1 MDPTKTII
9 TKESLD
15 KFRLST
21 EQLVPAIDLKS
32 EYLEKESNQLAH
44 SLIGQERAKQALH
57 FGLEVK
63 SHGFNIYVMGE
74 QATGRFTLI
83 SDCIKEELKQ
93 SNDLFDWCYI
103 NNYENE
109 REPIVLR
116 LQAGE
121 SDLVVKDFTA
131 LVDEVLATFP
141 AAYEN
146 PGFQRR
152 KAAITRHY
160 EQKYDQAIDE
170 VEALALEQGVALVED
185 GGSVSFSPIVDGKIV
200 SDSDFTSFPEEVR
213 KAFYEHVDQL
223 EVSLT
228 EALIEMPSWQREN
241 NERRKALKKEVT
253 EQAIRPLLKEL
264 QRKYA
269 NNLQIQRHISAM
281 KPHLIETVIE
291 HLDAP
296 DKDDKADEYDHKEM
310 LIQYYVPN
318 VIVHN
323 KNTQKAPLI
332 YEPNPSYQNLFGKI
346 EYTNIQGSVFTNYR
360 MITAGALHKANG
372 GYLVL
377 DADKLF
383 ANKHV
388 WEPLKLALK
397 FDQLKVEVH
406 QYEPGMVNSMTLTPE
421 PIKLNLKLILL
432 GTRGL
437 YYALQD
443 YDSDFPELFKVL
455 VDFDD
460 EIELN
465 ADTQS
470 QFCLRVQQE
479 IEKLGMRTIS
489 SASLARLMMYSMRQS
504 EHQGRLNAKFAN
516 ILELLNEVAFFC
528 LRNNKLDIEV
538 KDIERALA
546 AKKHR
551 TARVSDQFADDIKQG
566 QILISTDGADVG
578 TANGL
583 TVLDIGNASFGT
595 PARITATVYVG
606 ANGVIDIE
614 REVELGQS
622 IHSKGV
628 LLLSGYLGNKFAQD
642 FSLTLSAN
650 IALEQNYGY
659 VDGDSASL
667 AELMCLISALA
678 DEPLNQGI
686 AVTGSINQFGEVQAV
701 GGLNEK
707 IEGFFSLCAARGLTK
722 KQGVIIPASNVVNLV
737 LDKKVVDAVEQ
748 GDFHIFAVKT
758 VDQALEIST
767 GKSAGTLR
775 ANHYFPSQSINAKA
789 VNRLREISVL
799 VNGE

>member
-1 MDPTKTII
+1 MEDYKI
-9 TKESLD
+9 TGE
-15 KFRLST
+15 RL
-21 EQLVPAIDLKS
+21 LPAIDVDNSLQ
-32 EYLEKESNQLAH
+32 EIDRDGDAAQ
-44 SLIGQERAKQALH
+44 SLIGQDRAKQALH

-63 SHGFNIYVMGE
+63 SHGYNMYVMGE

-83 SDCIKEELKQ
+83 NDFIKDEVKHA
-93 SNDLFDWCYI
+93 NDLFDWCYI
-103 NNYENE
+103 NNFENE
-109 REPIVLR
+109 REPAVLR
-116 LQAGE
+116 LRAGE
-121 SDLVVKDFTA
+121 SAQIVKDFTA

-160 EQKYDQAIDE
+160 EQKYDNAIDK
-170 VEALALEQGVALVED
+170 VEAIALEQGIALVED
-185 GGSVSFSPIVDGKIV
+185 ANTVSFSPIVDGKVV
-200 SDSDFTSFPEEVR
+200 SDNEFTGYPENIR
-213 KAFYEHVDQL
+213 KEFYERVDRL

-241 NERRKALKKEVT
+241 NEKRKALKKEVT

-269 NNLQIQRHISAM
+269 DNLQIQRHINTM

-296 DKDDKADEYDHKEM
+296 DKDDKHDEYDHKEM
-310 LIQYYVPN
+310 LTQYYVPN

-323 KNTQKAPLI
+323 KSTQKVPLI
-332 YEPNPSYQNLFGKI
+332 YEPNPTYQNLFGKI

-360 MITAGALHKANG
+360 MITAGAMHKANG

-383 ANKHV
+383 ENKHV

-397 FDQLKVEVH
+397 FDQLKMDVL

-421 PIKLNLKLILL
+421 PIKLDLKLILL
-432 GTRGL
+432 GSRGL

-460 EIELN
+460 DIDL
-465 ADTQS
+465 TPVTLS
-470 QFCLRVQQE
+470 QFCQRIQQE
-479 IEKLGMRTIS
+479 IQQLGMRDIS
-489 SASLARLMMYSMRQS
+489 KQGLARLVTYSMRQC
-504 EHQGRLNAKFAN
+504 EHQGRLNAKFAS
-516 ILELLNEVAFFC
+516 ILELLNETAFFC
-528 LRNNKLDIEV
+528 RRDNKDNIEL
-538 KDIERALA
+538 KDIEYALT

-551 TARVSDQFADDIKQG
+551 TSRVSTQFASDIQQG
-566 QILISTDGADVG
+566 QILITTDGKDVG
-578 TANGL
+578 TVNGL

-606 ANGVIDIE
+606 ANGVVDIE

-707 IEGFFSLCAARGLTK
+707 IEGFFSLCRTRGLTGS
-722 KQGVIIPASNVVNLV
+722 QGVMIPASNVVNLV
-737 LDKKVVDAVEQ
+737 LDKDVVDAVNA
-748 GDFHIFAVKT
+748 GDFNIYAVET

-767 GKSAGTLR
+767 GKQAGTLR
-775 ANHYFPSQSINAKA
+775 ASQYYPANSINAKA
-789 VNRLREISVL
+789 VNRLREISTL